1 MPTLGSATLYG
12 AVMGRR
18 EEIWTSARM
27 EAVQAHRHR
36 IGIAIFHDG
45 NPGHLW
51 RGEIASKFGEVLLST
66 GVVMWLATSLQSP
79 VAVGLAVAALGLPF
93 VLAGPLGVGLENAE
107 HPENPLKWLNFL
119 RIALVIGIIALYF
132 HTIPLAIYP
141 LLFVFSLLGRLHDA
155 ARTGAVRACLAPG
168 EPEHVANDIYIGG
181 AIATVLGP
189 ILAALFTIL
198 AGGQILVV
206 AIVAGV
212 AFLISGNAEGL
223 LDALP
228 PGRRAFLLATPETLY
243 PNGYIPALGHTVE
256 SEDLSE
262 DEWREEALP
271 AWYQQGPTSFGQALS
286 ELRSGLG
293 LAGTSTKAGVG
304 VWSLSV
310 LGLAGGAF
318 STLLV
323 FYIINVLGL
332 SSFYLGP
339 FMAVEGTGLVL
350 GSLALSAEA
359 GQAWGARL
367 WFGMLA
373 TGALFIAL
381 ALFPSL
387 PIALLSVLVLG
398 LTTAMAVSGARRAL
412 YLDFDPVE
420 QRSITAVETWVSAL
434 GSVCGALFVV
444 LFLSG
449 TSPLPGAPHLPHT
462 LPGWPA
468 GQLLTILGLSV
479 IVAAIVLGMLSATGK
494 NSGGAGAGNG
504 GGLGTRGRVPVAPG
518 TSEGQ
523 AYHTGRYDARR
534 NGAESDEW
542 ETGDDWGGEEDDFA
556 SSPGYEDDAPPS
568 RYPRQ
573 PGGRGP
579 SRW

>member
-12 AVMGRR
+12 PAMGRQD
-18 EEIWTSARM
+18 EIWTSARM
-27 EAVQAHRHR
+27 EAVQEHRHR

-51 RGEIASKFGEVLLST
+51 RGEFASKFGEVLVST
-66 GVVMWLATSLQSP
+66 GVIMWLATSLQSP

-93 VLAGPLGVGLENAE
+93 ILVGALGTGLENADR
-107 HPENPLKWLNFL
+107 PGTPLKWLNFL
-119 RIALVIGIIALYF
+119 RILLVIGVIALYI

-181 AIATVLGP
+181 AIAAVIGP
-189 ILAALFTIL
+189 IMAALLYVL
-198 AGGQILVV
+198 AGEQILVV

-212 AFLISGNAEGL
+212 AFLISGNSEGL

-228 PGRRAFLLATPETLY
+228 PSRRAFLLATPETLY
-243 PNGYIPALGHTVE
+243 PNGYLPALGHTVE
-256 SEDLSE
+256 SDDLSDE
-262 DEWREEALP
+262 EWREEALP

-293 LAGTSTKAGVG
+293 LAGISTKAGVG
-304 VWSLSV
+304 LWSLSV
-310 LGLAGGAF
+310 LGLVGGAF
-318 STLLV
+318 SALLV
-323 FYIINVLGL
+323 FYITGELGL
-332 SSFYLGP
+332 PSFYLGP
-339 FMAVEGTGLVL
+339 FIAAEGTGLAL

-359 GQAWGARL
+359 GRAWRGRL
-367 WFGMLA
+367 WFGMLG
-373 TGALFIAL
+373 TGALFVTL

-387 PIALLSVLVLG
+387 PIALLSALLLG
-398 LTTAMAVSGARRAL
+398 LTAALAVSGARRAL

-420 QRSITAVETWVSAL
+420 QRSITSAETWVSAL
-434 GSVCGALFVV
+434 GSVCGAIFVV
-444 LFLSG
+444 LFLTG
-449 TSPLPGAPHLPHT
+449 TNPLTGAPHLPHT

-468 GQLLTILGLSV
+468 GELLVILGLAV
-479 IVAAIVLGMLSATGK
+479 IVAAVLLGMMGASAK
-494 NSGGAGAGNG
+494 NSSGAGARAGDG
-504 GGLGTRGRVPVAPG
+504 GGLGTGEA
-518 TSEGQ
+518 Q
-523 AYHTGRYDARR
+523 AYATGRYATRR

-542 ETGDDWGGEEDDFA
+542 ESSDEWGGEEDDFA
-556 SSPGYEDDAPPS
+556 SPDDYEDDAPPS
-568 RYPRQ
+568 QYPRQ

>member
-12 AVMGRR
+12 ATIGRR
-18 EEIWTSARM
+18 EEMWTSARM

-51 RGEIASKFGEVLLST
+51 RGEFASKLGEVLVST
-66 GVVMWLATSLQSP
+66 GVVLWLAASLQSP

-93 VLAGPLGVGLENAE
+93 LLASPLGVGLENTDR
-107 HPENPLKWLNFL
+107 PGTPLRWLNFL

-168 EPEHVANDIYIGG
+168 EPEHVANDMYIGD
-181 AIATVLGP
+181 AIATVVGP
-189 ILAALFTIL
+189 IVAALFYVL

-206 AIVAGV
+206 TIVAAV
-212 AFLISGNAEGL
+212 AFLVSGNAEGL

-243 PNGYIPALGHTVE
+243 TNGYLPALGHTVE
-256 SEDLSE
+256 TDDLSDE
-262 DEWREEALP
+262 EWREEALP

-293 LAGTSTKAGVG
+293 LAGNSTKARVG
-304 VWSLSV
+304 LWSLSV

-323 FYIINVLGL
+323 FYITGDMSL

-339 FMAVEGTGLVL
+339 FMAAEAGGLVL

-359 GQAWGARL
+359 GRTWGGRL
-367 WFGMLA
+367 WFGMLG
-373 TGALFIAL
+373 TGALFVAF

-387 PIALLSVLVLG
+387 PIALLSALLLG

-420 QRSITAVETWVSAL
+420 QRSITSAETWASAL
-434 GSVCGALFVV
+434 GTVCGALFVL
-444 LFLSG
+444 LFLAG
-449 TSPLPGAPHLPHT
+449 TSPVAGAPHLPHT

-468 GQLLTILGLSV
+468 GQLLVILGLSV
-479 IVAAIVLGMLSATGK
+479 IVAAVLLAMMGATAK
-494 NSGGAGAGNG
+494 KSGGAG
-504 GGLGTRGRVPVAPG
+504 GLETRGRLPATLG

-523 AYHTGRYDARR
+523 AFSTGRYETRQS
-534 NGAESDEW
+534 GAESDEW
-542 ETGDDWGGEEDDFA
+542 ESDGDWGGEGDDFA
-556 SSPGYEDDAPPS
+556 SSDDYEDDAPPS

-573 PGGRGP
+573 PGGRRP

>member
-1 MPTLGSATLYG
+1 MPTLGSATFLG
-12 AVMGRR
+12 AAMGRR
-18 EEIWTSARM
+18 EEMWTSARM

-51 RGEIASKFGEVLLST
+51 RGEFASKFGEVLVST
-66 GVVMWLATSLQSP
+66 SVIMWLATSLQSP

-93 VLAGPLGVGLENAE
+93 LLAGPLGVGLENADR
-107 HPENPLKWLNFL
+107 PGTPLRWLNFL
-119 RIALVIGIIALYF
+119 RIALVIGIIALFF

-168 EPEHVANDIYIGG
+168 EPEHVANDIYIGD
-181 AIATVLGP
+181 AIAAVLGP
-189 ILAALFTIL
+189 IVAALLYVL

-206 AIVAGV
+206 VIVAGV
-212 AFLISGNAEGL
+212 AFLISGNSEGL

-243 PNGYIPALGHTVE
+243 SNGYLPALGHTVE
-256 SEDLSE
+256 TDDLSDE
-262 DEWREEALP
+262 EWREEALP
-271 AWYQQGPTSFGQALS
+271 AWYQQGPTSFAKALS

-293 LAGTSTKAGVG
+293 LAGISTKAGVAL
-304 VWSLSV
+304 WSLSV

-323 FYIINVLGL
+323 FYITGVMGL

-339 FMAVEGTGLVL
+339 FMAAEAGGLVL

-359 GQAWGARL
+359 GRAWGARL
-367 WFGMLA
+367 WFGMLG
-373 TGALFIAL
+373 TGALFVVFAM
-381 ALFPSL
+381 FPSL
-387 PIALLSVLVLG
+387 PIALVFALLLG
-398 LTTAMAVSGARRAL
+398 LTTALAVSGARRAL

-420 QRSITAVETWVSAL
+420 QRSITSAEAWVSAL
-434 GSVCGALFVV
+434 GTVCGAVFVL
-444 LFLSG
+444 LFLAG
-449 TSPLPGAPHLPHT
+449 TNPVSGAPHLPHT

-468 GQLLTILGLSV
+468 GQLLVILGLSV
-479 IVAAIVLGMLSATGK
+479 IGAAVLLAMMGATAK
-494 NSGGAGAGNG
+494 KSGNARE
-504 GGLGTRGRVPVAPG
+504 LGTRGRLPVSPLG
-518 TSEGQ
+518 TAEGQ
-523 AYHTGRYDARR
+523 AYNTGRYESRQS
-534 NGAESDEW
+534 GAESDEW
-542 ETGDDWGGEEDDFA
+542 ESDGDWGGDEDDFA
-556 SSPGYEDDAPPS
+556 SSAEYEVDAPSS

-579 SRW
+579 SHW